1 MKVLIVGSMEEN
13 MQLHGVLQKARK
25 LTRSTVHL
33 EMQESQSMR
42 NVQISEQWSLKTGST
57 LPKKKRSILLSGM
70 DDPLV
75 GGIVDVFEAEGLRSV
90 RTAQKCRYSGRL
102 QGFFQGSY
110 EKYDIPTAAYENF

>member
-42 NVQISEQWSLKTGST
+42 NVQILGAME
-57 LPKKKRSILLSGM
+57 
-70 DDPLV
+70 
-75 GGIVDVFEAEGLRSV
+75 FENCWTFA
-90 RTAQKCRYSGRL
+90 K
-102 QGFFQGSY
+102 
-110 EKYDIPTAAYENF
+110 EKEIDLYYHRNG